1 MTKLSNGMDS
11 VKTQLDDLFGKM
23 HAEADNHFKEN
34 DPNLELDTEQK
45 SEMYEDATAELIK
58 SIATIRKKFGVVDRK
73 VDELGEHTEDLH
85 SSTDKLENLY
95 VKDIEQRKKWIAEHP
110 NVKST
115 TSQEKDGAV
124 DVNLTE
130 IDQIFDDLEAQ
141 ENKSTIAIFF
151 SIANLSMV
159 AVILLCVYIYIQLEK
174 LGKNR
179 VD

>member
-1 MTKLSNGMDS
+1 
-11 VKTQLDDLFGKM
+11 
-23 HAEADNHFKEN
+23 
-34 DPNLELDTEQK
+34 
-45 SEMYEDATAELIK
+45 MYEDATQDLLK
-58 SIATIRKKFGVVDRK
+58 SIATIRKKFTVIDRK
-73 VDELGEHTEDLH
+73 VEELGEHTDDLH
-85 SSTDKLENLY
+85 SSTDKLEELY

-115 TSQEKDGAV
+115 TSEGDGSV
-124 DVNLTE
+124 NVNLSE

-141 ENKSTIAIFF
+141 ENKSMAAIFL

-174 LGKNR
+174 IGKNR

>member
-1 MTKLSNGMDS
+1 M
-11 VKTQLDDLFGKM
+11 
-23 HAEADNHFKEN
+23 
-34 DPNLELDTEQK
+34 
-45 SEMYEDATAELIK
+45 K
-58 SIATIRKKFGVVDRK
+58 SIATIRKKFTVIDRK
-73 VDELGEHTEDLH
+73 VEELGEHTDDLH
-85 SSTDKLENLY
+85 SSTDKLEELY

-115 TSQEKDGAV
+115 TSSEGDGSV
-124 DVNLTE
+124 NVNLSE

-141 ENKSTIAIFF
+141 ENKSMAAIFL
-151 SIANLSMV
+151 SIANLSMI